1 VGTDAPSLKPRTSR
15 IILYF
20 VAIFAAVAAPT
31 IVPWMF
37 ILLGPPPYELNREAL
52 AAWSQRTA
60 PGRGGTA
67 VSTQQFSSAAA
78 AQKARSEAESSVPA
92 DRTSRGPGTFRYR
105 RSDTHARGLILRVDD
120 VVVRIEGNDAA
131 EVERTVADL
140 PFLRPNP
147 RSPDRWLNQLFEQ
160 HLVGLLVGFAIYVVL
175 VAIAMFKG
183 GAWAA
188 RISPAPTSTPVSLD
202 EMRRRLLAVKELDVP
217 LLVREDKRG
226 ELIAEWKLADARWTG
241 LLEKGGLSI
250 AHQVRLRLDGG
261 RHLARAIDVS
271 RKISWSAGV
280 AGIAFS
286 FSFFRGI
293 TFGGID
299 SGAAYGLLFKDG
311 AWTVDH
317 AYRYSYDLYELKA
330 PLIAAIVAGGWTYQP
345 VVFFHP
351 LLG

>member
-1 VGTDAPSLKPRTSR
+1 MGTDAPSLKPRTSR

-31 IVPWMF
+31 VVPWTF
-37 ILLGPPPYELNREAL
+37 ILFGPPPYELNRAAL
-52 AAWSQRTA
+52 PAGLERTA
-60 PGRGGTA
+60 PAPDGTV
-67 VSTQQFSSAAA
+67 VSTQQFPSAAA
-78 AQKARSEAESSVPA
+78 AEKARSDAERSIPA

-105 RSDTHARGLILRVDD
+105 RSDTRARGLILRVDD
-120 VVVRIEGNDAA
+120 VVVRVEGHDAA
-131 EVERTVADL
+131 EVERTVAGL
-140 PFLRPNP
+140 PFLTPNP
-147 RSPDRWLNQLFEQ
+147 RSPDHWLDRLIGE
-160 HLVGLLVGFAIYVVL
+160 HLAWLLVGFAIYVVL
-175 VAIAMFKG
+175 VAVLMFKG
-183 GAWAA
+183 AAWAA
-188 RISPAPTSTPVSLD
+188 RIVPAPTATPVSLD
-202 EMRRRLLAVKELDVP
+202 EMRGRLLAVRELDVP
-217 LLVREDKRG
+217 LLVREGKRG

-271 RKISWSAGV
+271 RKVTWSAGV
-280 AGIAFS
+280 PGVAFS

-311 AWTVDH
+311 AWTVDY
-317 AYRYSYDLYELKA
+317 AYRYSYDLCELKA